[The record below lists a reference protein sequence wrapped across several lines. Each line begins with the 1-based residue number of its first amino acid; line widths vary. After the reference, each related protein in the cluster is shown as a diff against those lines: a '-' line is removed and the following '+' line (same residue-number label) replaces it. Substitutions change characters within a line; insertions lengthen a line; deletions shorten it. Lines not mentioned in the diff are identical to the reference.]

1 MLPRVFASETR
12 FSTTFSP
19 TEADIFPRFCRELR
33 WDTQYPILPSTF
45 QVLEWLAMIVLLS
58 SLFLR
63 GLSFTG
69 SWRWG
74 NPLLYFYEKDGEDQT
89 RDLTVHN
96 ITSCR
101 RRHCEEVDK
110 KCYVAIL
117 PSKLDFQSQYF
128 VGFLGGMV
136 RDIAPET
143 LYPGTRRVI
152 DTTRTRTGSERSG
165 YYPSGTRV
173 VDKRGT
179 TLVHQC
185 QVPCLLYTSP
195 SPRD

>member
-1 MLPRVFASETR
+1 M
-12 FSTTFSP
+12 
-19 TEADIFPRFCRELR
+19 
-33 WDTQYPILPSTF
+33 
-45 QVLEWLAMIVLLS
+45 
-58 SLFLR
+58 
-63 GLSFTG
+63 
-69 SWRWG
+69 
-74 NPLLYFYEKDGEDQT
+74 YFYEKDGEDQT

-117 PSKLDFQSQYF
+117 PSKLDFQSQYL

-185 QVPCLLYTSP
+185 QVPVRGISICCVFHSNATAVAAAVHRMYPAHDSGGLKLFILVGGTI
-195 SPRD
+195 R